1 MLVMWD
7 NWMEKPTMT
16 TNRIGVCNDS
26 YDLDRKFDYVGH
38 KRRRTKRRRRK
49 MTTMGS
55 MLHVSARIE
64 VE

>member
-55 MLHVSARIE
+55 M
-64 VE
+64 